1 MTKKSFGDI
10 VKTARVELGLSQ
22 RGLAAVVSVK
32 GSHIA
37 YIERGMRRPSL
48 PLLRRLADTLQL
60 NRRELLYTAY
70 PEAKYLVGNHTES
83 APAKRPDAWQRFA
96 SNRPLLRRHNITR
109 AELRV
114 LKQVSLLERVACP
127 RNFLFI
133 LNAIRQSAAA
143 QND

>member
-1 MTKKSFGDI
+1 MIKKTVGDI
-10 VKTARVELGLSQ
+10 VKRARVEFGMSQ
-22 RGLAAVVSVK
+22 RGLAAAVSVK

-60 NRRELLYTAY
+60 NRRELLYSAY
-70 PEAKYLVGNHTES
+70 PEAEYLVGHHES
-83 APAKRPDAWQRFA
+83 ASAKRTDAWQRFA

-109 AELRV
+109 SELRV
-114 LKQVSLLERVACP
+114 LKQVSLLERISCP

-133 LNAIRQSAAA
+133 LNTIRQSAAA
-143 QND
+143 QSD

>member
-1 MTKKSFGDI
+1 MIKKTVGDI
-10 VKTARVELGLSQ
+10 VKRARVEFGMSQ
-22 RGLAAVVSVK
+22 RGLAAAVSVK

-60 NRRELLYTAY
+60 NRRELLYSAY
-70 PEAKYLVGNHTES
+70 PEAEYLVGHHES
-83 APAKRPDAWQRFA
+83 ASAKRTDAWQRFA

-109 AELRV
+109 SELRV
-114 LKQVSLLERVACP
+114 LKQVSLLERIACP

-133 LNAIRQSAAA
+133 LNTIRQSAAA
-143 QND
+143 QSD